1 MVQVHN
7 LLTAQLWHHARIQ
20 INLGKTQVW
29 NRGHTEPRDIE
40 VLQLEAHAED
50 LDAVVWKAHVNL
62 PSESQD
68 VVILGTP
75 LGHPN
80 FVQAH
85 LRSMIDS
92 HWSLLEMIQAV
103 LDLQAAWLILL
114 FCASARANFL
124 IRAL

>member
-1 MVQVHN
+1 MQ
-7 LLTAQLWHHARIQ
+7 WF
-20 INLGKTQVW
+20 G
-29 NRGHTEPRDIE
+29 
-40 VLQLEAHAED
+40 
-50 LDAVVWKAHVNL
+50 WKAHVNL
-62 PSESQD
+62 PSESQG

-75 LGHPN
+75 LEHPN

-124 IRAL
+124 IRALPLDATRDYAI